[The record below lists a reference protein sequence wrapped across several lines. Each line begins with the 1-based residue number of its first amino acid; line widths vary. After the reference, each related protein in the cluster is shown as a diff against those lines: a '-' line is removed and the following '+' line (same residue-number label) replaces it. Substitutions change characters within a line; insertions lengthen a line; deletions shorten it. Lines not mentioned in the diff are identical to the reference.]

1 MRLKNLRRQLNV
13 KIRNF
18 FTGISLQN
26 QYFVGFVDKNYNWFG
41 PFFEL
46 RIKRAPKRVQ
56 VRKNTPRMY
65 PNIWTCLG
73 VHFIR
78 NQKKGVKPFS
88 NNPITLSSFRSPA
101 RSAGP
106 PAVTRLMKMPSSF
119 SLYGVEPKPPARKK

>member
-1 MRLKNLRRQLNV
+1 MIFCITKIPKLVKTQLFFQS
-13 KIRNF
+13 RNR
-18 FTGISLQN
+18 GGDLEDHNKQI
-26 QYFVGFVDKNYNWFG
+26 
-41 PFFEL
+41 PC
-46 RIKRAPKRVQ
+46 A
-56 VRKNTPRMY
+56 
-65 PNIWTCLG
+65 G